1 MSDLDFEILMSRLD
15 WLVSIIYTKIL
26 TLNIKITNMGCLQKI
41 IENL

>member
-15 WLVSIIYTKIL
+15 WLVNIIYIKIL
-26 TLNIKITNMGCLQKI
+26 KLNIKITNMGCLQKI